1 MTKPTGNAPVT
12 SMRSLERAIDVLEV
26 LDGSRHALRLS
37 EIARRADLPVATTQ
51 RILGVL
57 ENRGRV
63 ERDAGGYRPGVGL
76 IFGAH
81 AYLTSSP
88 LITAARPV
96 LQDLAAETGFT
107 ASLFRRV
114 GWSRVVLARVDG
126 TRPLRYELPVGERLP
141 LHLGAGKAIAAWMT
155 AEEIDELLAH
165 GGDDLVGADGAA
177 LDHDRFR
184 DDLKRIRDRG
194 FSHAYGERVPGMA
207 SVAAP
212 VMDADG
218 TVIAAVQVAGHQ
230 EDVGQERIDPLGVEV
245 QRAAFAIARRAF

>member
-1 MTKPTGNAPVT
+1 MKPASNGPAT

-37 EIARRADLPVATTQ
+37 EIARRAGLPVATTQ

-57 ENRGRV
+57 ESRGRV

-96 LQDLAAETGFT
+96 LQDLAAETGLT

-126 TRPLRYELPVGERLP
+126 SRPLRYELPVGERLP
-141 LHLGAGKAIAAWMT
+141 LHLGAGKAIAAWLT
-155 AEEIDELLAH
+155 PEEIDEYLAQ
-165 GGDDLVGADGAA
+165 G
-177 LDHDRFR
+177 
-184 DDLKRIRDRG
+184 DDLKRIRDRS

-230 EDVGQERIDPLGVEV
+230 EDVPQERVDALGVEV

>member
-1 MTKPTGNAPVT
+1 MTKPAGNAPAT

-37 EIARRADLPVATTQ
+37 EIARRAGLPVATTQ

-96 LQDLAAETGFT
+96 LQDLAAETGLT

-114 GWSRVVLARVDG
+114 GWSRVVLARVEG
-126 TRPLRYELPVGERLP
+126 NRPLRYELPVGERLP
-141 LHLGAGKAIAAWMT
+141 LHLGAGKAIAAWLT
-155 AEEIDELLAH
+155 PEEVDEFLAQAA
-165 GGDDLVGADGAA
+165 DLNGADGTPI
-177 LDHDRFR
+177 DQDEFR
-184 DDLKRIRDRG
+184 ADLKRIRDRG
-194 FSHAYGERVPGMA
+194 YSQAYGERVPGMA

-212 VMDADG
+212 VIDPHG
-218 TVIAAVQVAGHQ
+218 VVIGAVQAAGHQ
-230 EDVGQERIDPLGVEV
+230 EDIPSERADQLGVEV
-245 QRAAFAIARRAF
+245 RRAALAVARRAF

>member
-1 MTKPTGNAPVT
+1 MKPASTSPAT

-37 EIARRADLPVATTQ
+37 EIARRAGLPVATTQ

-57 ENRGRV
+57 ESRGRV

-96 LQDLAAETGFT
+96 LQDLAAETGLT

-114 GWSRVVLARVDG
+114 GWSRVVLARVEG

-141 LHLGAGKAIAAWMT
+141 LHLGAGKAIAAWLT
-155 AEEIDELLAH
+155 AQEIDEVLQ
-165 GGDDLVGADGAA
+165 GDDLLGADGGP

-184 DDLKRIRDRG
+184 DDLKQIHDRG
-194 FSHAYGERVPGMA
+194 FSQAFGERVPGMA

-212 VMDADG
+212 VIDPDG
-218 TVIAAVQVAGHQ
+218 VVIGAVQVAGHQ
-230 EDVGQERIDPLGVEV
+230 EDVPVERVDQLGVEV

>member
-1 MTKPTGNAPVT
+1 MKPASNGPAT

-37 EIARRADLPVATTQ
+37 EIARRAGLPVATTQ

-63 ERDAGGYRPGVGL
+63 ERDAAGYRPGVGL

-96 LQDLAAETGFT
+96 LQDLAAETGLT

-114 GWSRVVLARVDG
+114 GWSRVVLARIDG

-141 LHLGAGKAIAAWMT
+141 LHLGAGKAITAWMPP
-155 AEEIDELLAH
+155 EEIDELLAQ
-165 GGDDLVGADGAA
+165 DDLVGSDGSA

-194 FSHAYGERVPGMA
+194 FSQAFGERVPGMG

-212 VMDADG
+212 VLDAEG
-218 TVIAAVQVAGHQ
+218 GASAAVQVAGHQ
-230 EDVGQERIDPLGVEV
+230 EDIPPERAEQLGIEV

>member
-1 MTKPTGNAPVT
+1 MTKPTGNAPAT

-37 EIARRADLPVATTQ
+37 EIARRAGLPVATTQ

-57 ENRGRV
+57 ESRGRV
-63 ERDAGGYRPGVGL
+63 ERDANGYRPGVGL

-88 LITAARPV
+88 LIMAARPV
-96 LQDLAAETGFT
+96 LQDLASETGLT

-114 GWSRVVLARVDG
+114 GWSRVVLARVEG

-155 AEEIDELLAH
+155 PEEIDELLTQ
-165 GGDDLVGADGAA
+165 GDDLVGADGAA
-177 LDHDRFR
+177 LDHDHFR

-212 VMDADG
+212 VVDADG
-218 TVIAAVQVAGHQ
+218 VVTAAVQVAGHQ
-230 EDVGQERIDPLGVEV
+230 EDVAQERIEPLGVEV